1 MREPWRTEMWFTS
14 PWNFDKDVR
23 AQVAF
28 DPHPRLHD
36 VTLRDGEQ
44 QAGIVFNTDDK
55 IRIAEALA
63 EVGVHRLEAGMPV
76 VSKSDERAIR
86 EIVRRLE
93 GSNTQVFGF
102 ARCMVEDVKRSLD
115 TGVKGIVMEVPSST
129 HIIERAYR
137 WDPSKAI
144 DTSVEATRFA
154 RDNGLYVVFFPI
166 DFSRAPLDWVL
177 PMLKRVAKEGHMDAL
192 TIVDTFGGLGPH
204 TVAYLVRRMRQVFPD
219 TPFEVHFHDDFGMGV
234 ANTLMAM
241 AAGCQVAHTSVTGIG
256 ERAGNCAYEELALA
270 MKTMYDVDLGLK
282 TEKFVSVSR
291 LVQQLA
297 DVRVP
302 ANRCIVGDN
311 LFDIESGII
320 VSWLRNCGTE
330 FPTELVPFRP
340 ELVGNAPPRAVL
352 GKGSGIDSIA
362 FFLDRIGMQ
371 ATQEQMMALLLE
383 VKERSLRGKRLLTLD
398 EFREMAQAAVV
409 SRPS

>member
-1 MREPWRTEMWFTS
+1 MREPWNTDMWFTS
-14 PWNFDKDVR
+14 PWNFDPRVR
-23 AQVAF
+23 QQVHF
-28 DPHPRLHD
+28 DPRPRLHD

-44 QAGIVFNTDDK
+44 QAGVVFTRDDK

-63 EVGVHRLEAGMPV
+63 EVGVHRIEAGMPV
-76 VSKSDERAIR
+76 VSRSDEQAIR
-86 EIVRRLE
+86 DIVKRLE
-93 GSNTQVFGF
+93 TSKTQVFSF
-102 ARCMVEDVKRSLD
+102 ARCMVEDVRRALD

-137 WDPSKAI
+137 WEPARAI
-144 DTSVEATRFA
+144 ATSIEATRFA
-154 RDNGLYVVFFPI
+154 REHGLYVVFFPI

-177 PMLKRVAKEGHMDAL
+177 PMLKRVATEGHMDAL
-192 TIVDTFGGLGPH
+192 TIVDTFGGLAPH
-204 TVAYLVRRMRQVFPD
+204 TVPYLIQRMRRVFPD

-282 TEKFVSVSR
+282 TEKFVAVSR

-297 DVRVP
+297 GVCMP
-302 ANRCIVGDN
+302 PNRCVVGDK

-320 VSWLRNCGTE
+320 VSWLRNCGAE
-330 FPTELVPFRP
+330 YPTELAPYRP
-340 ELVGNAPPRAVL
+340 ELVGNAPARAVL

-362 FFLDRIGMQ
+362 FFLENMGIQ
-371 ATQEQMMALLLE
+371 ATETQKAALLAE
-383 VKERSLRGKRLLTLD
+383 VKERSLREKRLLTAE
-398 EFREMAQAAVV
+398 EFGALARALAAG
-409 SRPS
+409 SGA

>member
-1 MREPWRTEMWFTS
+1 MHQPWQTDMWFTS
-14 PWNFDKDVR
+14 PWNFADDVR
-23 AQVAF
+23 ARITF
-28 DPHPRLHD
+28 DPHPSLHD

-44 QAGIVFNTDDK
+44 QAGIIFTKDDK

-63 EVGVHRLEAGMPV
+63 EVGMHRLEAGMQV
-76 VSKSDERAIR
+76 VSKSDAQAIG

-93 GSNTQVFGF
+93 KSKTQVFSF

-115 TGVKGIVMEVPSST
+115 TGVKGIIMEVPSST

-137 WDPSKAI
+137 WEPAKAI
-144 DTSVEATRFA
+144 ATSIEATRFA

-177 PMLKRVAKEGHMDAL
+177 TMLKRVASEGHMDAL
-192 TIVDTFGGLGPH
+192 TIVDTFGGLAPH
-204 TVAYLVRRMRQVFPD
+204 TVPYLVRRMRQVFPD

-282 TEKFVSVSR
+282 TDKFVQVSR

-297 DVRVP
+297 AVRMP
-302 ANRCIVGDN
+302 ANRCVVGEN

-320 VSWLRNCGTE
+320 VSWLRNCGAE
-330 FPTELVPFRP
+330 FPTELAPFRP
-340 ELVGNAPPRAVL
+340 ELVGNTPVRAVL

-362 FFLDRIGMQ
+362 FFLDQMGIQ
-371 ATQEQMMALLLE
+371 ATPQQMMALLAE
-383 VKERSLRGKRLLTLD
+383 VKERSLREKRLLPPE
-398 EFREMAQAAVV
+398 EFREMVRSLLAPPGV
-409 SRPS
+409 

>member
-1 MREPWRTEMWFTS
+1 MWFTS
-14 PWNFDKDVR
+14 PWNFEDEVR
-23 AQVAF
+23 SRIAF

-44 QAGIVFNTDDK
+44 QAGIVFTKDDK

-76 VSKSDERAIR
+76 VSKSDEQAIR
-86 EIVRRLE
+86 EIVKRLE
-93 GSNTQVFGF
+93 KSSTQVFSF

-137 WDPSKAI
+137 WAPAKAI
-144 DTSVEATRFA
+144 ETSVEATRFA

-177 PMLKRVAKEGHMDAL
+177 AMLKRVATEGHMDAL
-192 TIVDTFGGLGPH
+192 TIVDTFGGLAPH
-204 TVAYLVRRMRQVFPD
+204 TVPYLVRKMRQVFPD
-219 TPFEVHFHDDFGMGV
+219 TPFEVHFHDDFGMAV

-270 MKTMYDVDLGLK
+270 MKTMYSVDLDLK
-282 TEKFVSVSR
+282 TEHFVRLSR
-291 LVQQLA
+291 LVQKLA
-297 DVRVP
+297 EVRIP
-302 ANRCIVGDN
+302 ANRCIVGEN

-320 VSWLRNCGTE
+320 VTWLRNCGAE

-340 ELVGNAPPRAVL
+340 ELVGNTPARPVL

-362 FFLDRIGMQ
+362 LFLERVGLH
-371 ATQEQMMALLLE
+371 ATQEQMMELLGE
-383 VKERSLRGKRLLTLD
+383 VKERSLREKRLLTVE
-398 EFREMAQAAVV
+398 EFQKMAQAALAGPVA
-409 SRPS
+409 

>member
-1 MREPWRTEMWFTS
+1 MREPWRTQMWFTS
-14 PWNFDKDVR
+14 PWNFDNEVR
-23 AQVAF
+23 GRITF

-44 QAGIVFNTDDK
+44 QAGIVFNTEDK

-76 VSKSDERAIR
+76 VSKADEQAIR

-93 GSNTQVFGF
+93 QSTTEVFSF
-102 ARCMVEDVKRSLD
+102 ARCMVEDVKRSID

-137 WDPSKAI
+137 WELSKAI

-154 RDNGLYVVFFPI
+154 RDHGLYVVFFPI

-177 PMLKRVAKEGHMDAL
+177 PMLKRVATEGHMDAL

-204 TVAYLVRRMRQVFPD
+204 TVGYLVHQMRQVFPD

-270 MKTMYDVDLGLK
+270 MKTMYDVDLGLR

-297 DVRVP
+297 GVRVP
-302 ANRCIVGDN
+302 ANRCIVGEN

-340 ELVGNAPPRAVL
+340 ELVGNTPLRPVL

-362 FFLDRIGMQ
+362 FFLDQIGMRL
-371 ATQEQMMALLLE
+371 TQEQMMTLLME
-383 VKERSLRGKRLLTLD
+383 VKERSLREKRLLALD
-398 EFREMAQAAVV
+398 EFEEMVARLAV
-409 SRPS
+409 R